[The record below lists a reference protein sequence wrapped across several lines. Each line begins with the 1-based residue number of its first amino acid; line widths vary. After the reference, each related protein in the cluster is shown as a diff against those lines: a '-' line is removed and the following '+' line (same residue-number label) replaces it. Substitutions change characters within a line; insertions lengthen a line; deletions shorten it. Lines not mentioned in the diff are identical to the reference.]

1 MKKTTQFIIFC
12 FLLSSISAFA
22 VKDTRQNNSSIN
34 TTHYL
39 KSGQNNQINSFTSF
53 YSEDFT
59 GGIPAG
65 WQTID
70 TASPAGFNWKY
81 TTTGA
86 NNGDTLSGNG
96 TSAGNGYMIYDSDSA
111 QNSFGGENVDLIS
124 GLINCTGRSTVV
136 LNFNEYL
143 KHYNDTAT
151 VWISSDGT
159 NWVEVHNSSSGLA
172 QYASTPNPNNVDV
185 DITSLAANQDTVYI
199 RFNYKADYSYYWMID
214 DVQLY
219 ELPNIDG
226 SVTDIISPATSCTL
240 LGATEAVSI
249 NLHNNGGSDINGN
262 ISATFIIDNGT
273 PVTET
278 VTDTIPVG
286 GDHLHVFTA
295 TADVSAPGIRTIKAY
310 ISLTGDTNF
319 VNDTVEVSI
328 FNGPHLVNYS
338 NDYTNGFEPT
348 DDISGYY
355 VEDANNDSVSWTV
368 SNIFPKTGIN
378 SARMTGLA
386 ADDWIFTTCL
396 DLDSSI
402 VYNLDYYYR
411 TSSTSTQAML
421 EIYIGDVQVSGG
433 MNQVIQ
439 SNTQITN
446 AFYLPATA
454 VFSPALPGT
463 YYIGF
468 HVQKSDSLVG
478 LWIDDINLTTD
489 SGGVGIKKADK
500 LNVSVFPNPSA
511 GIVYFNSAEN
521 VTKGYTV
528 EVLNTVG
535 QIISTSSLQALNN
548 FKVDLSN
555 LPNGIYCLRVV
566 SEKGITTRT
575 ISINH

>member
-1 MKKTTQFIIFC
+1 MKKTTQFIIFS
-12 FLLSSISAFA
+12 FLLISISAFA
-22 VKDTRQNNSSIN
+22 VKDSRQNNSSIN

-39 KSGQNNQINSFTSF
+39 ISGSNNQINSFTSF

-70 TASPAGFNWKY
+70 TASPAGFNWKH

-111 QNSFGGENVDLIS
+111 QNSFGGENVDLVS
-124 GLINCTGRSTVV
+124 GLINCTGHPTVV

-151 VWISSDGT
+151 VWVSNDGT

-172 QYASTPNPNNVDV
+172 QYASTPNPNNVDI
-185 DITSLAANQDTVYI
+185 DITSVAANQDTVYI

-226 SVTDIISPATSCTL
+226 SVTEITSPANSCTL
-240 LGATEAVSI
+240 LGATEAVTI

-262 ISATFIIDNGT
+262 FSVTMILDNGT
-273 PVTET
+273 PVTEN
-278 VTDTIPVG
+278 VTDTISVG
-286 GDHLHVFTA
+286 GDLPYTFTA
-295 TADVSAPGIRTIKAY
+295 TADVSAAGTHTIKAY
-310 ISLTGDTNF
+310 ITVTGDTNA

-328 FNGPHLVNYS
+328 FNGPHVVDYS

-355 VEDANNDSVSWTV
+355 VEDANADSVSWTI
-368 SNIFPKTGIN
+368 STIFPKTGIN
-378 SARMTGLA
+378 SARMTGLL

-402 VYNLDYYYR
+402 VYNLDYFYR

-454 VFSPALPGT
+454 VFSPALPGS

-528 EVLNTVG
+528 EVLNPVG
-535 QIISTSSLQALNN
+535 QIISTYSVQALNN

-555 LPNGIYCLRVV
+555 QPNGIYCLRVV

>member
-555 LPNGIYCLRVV
+555 QPNGIYCLRVV

>member
-535 QIISTSSLQALNN
+535 QIISTYSLQALNN

-555 LPNGIYCLRVV
+555 QPNGIYCLRVV